1 MIFPE
6 FENIDLINRLREKYD
21 PLADKV
27 RPHITLV
34 FPFESSLSMD
44 EIAEIL
50 RDRLAGIKPFQV
62 SVNGLS
68 SLGRWMFLNMS
79 GGADSLCKIHDT
91 LYEHEFVK
99 YKPVWLKTYTPHI
112 TVGVFDSPEEAEKA
126 CEMEKDFRH
135 VFTCLVDK
143 VTVEIIGDDERSIIE
158 VEYLL
163 Y

>member
-6 FENIDLINRLREKYD
+6 FENIDLIDRLREKYD

-27 RPHITLV
+27 CPHITLV
-34 FPFESSLSMD
+34 FPFESSFSMD

-68 SLGRWMFLNMS
+68 SLGRWMFLDMS
-79 GGADSLCKIHDT
+79 EGADSLCKIHNA
-91 LYEHEFVK
+91 LYEHEFTK
-99 YKPVWLKTYTPHI
+99 YKPVWMNTYTPHI
-112 TVGVFDSPEEAEKA
+112 TVGVFDTPEAAQEA
-126 CEMEKDFRH
+126 CEMEKDFKH

-163 Y
+163 D